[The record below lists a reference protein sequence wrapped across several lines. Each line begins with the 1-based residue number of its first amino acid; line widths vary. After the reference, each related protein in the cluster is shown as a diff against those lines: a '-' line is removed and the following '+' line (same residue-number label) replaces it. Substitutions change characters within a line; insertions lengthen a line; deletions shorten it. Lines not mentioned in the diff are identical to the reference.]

1 MLATSV
7 VQGHP
12 VGRRTPG
19 GQQDRVAGRT
29 IYPLIARVRVPNGFA
44 LTAAAY
50 RDALTKAGAWEEL
63 RNLLS
68 GLDKRRISDLAK
80 RAAVARA
87 IVYAATDCDEL
98 RHEVTEAYKQLE
110 QEYGANVAV
119 AVRSSAT
126 AEDLPT
132 ASFAGQHES
141 FLNIRGPRDL
151 MTACRRCFASLF
163 TDRAISY
170 RIDKGFDHFKVALS
184 VAVMKMVRSDRAA
197 SGVIFTLDTE
207 SGFRDVVFV
216 TGAYGLGEN
225 VVQGAVEPD
234 EFYVHKPTFNAGFRA
249 VLSRRLGRK
258 DKRMVYARG
267 RMTTRNVA
275 TSRTDRER
283 FCIPDKDVLKLAQ
296 YAIAVENHYSKK
308 SGRPTPMDVEWAK
321 DGRDG
326 ELYIIQA
333 RPETVA
339 SRRKPEALESY
350 ALKSSGKVLATGRA
364 VGERIATGKV
374 RLIKGKRDL
383 RGSSRGKCLSH
394 QPRARIG
401 SP

>member
-1 MLATSV
+1 MRALSP
-7 VQGHP
+7 QG
-12 VGRRTPG
+12 
-19 GQQDRVAGRT
+19 
-29 IYPLIARVRVPNGFA
+29 IRVPNGFA

-50 RDALTKAGAWEEL
+50 RDALTKAGAWDEL

-68 GLDKRRISDLAK
+68 GLDKQRISDLAK
-80 RAAVARA
+80 RAATARA

-98 RHEVTEAYKQLE
+98 RREVAEAYKQLE

-132 ASFAGQHES
+132 ASFAGQHDS

-170 RIDKGFDHFKVALS
+170 RIDNGFDHFKVALS

-225 VVQGAVEPD
+225 IVQGIVEPD

-258 DKRMVYARG
+258 DKRMVYAHG
-267 RMTTRNVA
+267 RCDYPQRHHVA
-275 TSRTDRER
+275 
-283 FCIPDKDVLKLAQ
+283 I
-296 YAIAVENHYSKK
+296 
-308 SGRPTPMDVEWAK
+308 
-321 DGRDG
+321 
-326 ELYIIQA
+326 
-333 RPETVA
+333 
-339 SRRKPEALESY
+339 
-350 ALKSSGKVLATGRA
+350 
-364 VGERIATGKV
+364 
-374 RLIKGKRDL
+374 
-383 RGSSRGKCLSH
+383 
-394 QPRARIG
+394 
-401 SP
+401 